1 MYSFPFNKKATVHI
15 LGVRGAYP
23 HRDNCYEVEV
33 QEPGHTYRIGLIS
46 KAEVDL
52 GLKLREML
60 TQKQLNEVKPL
71 LKALYDQ
78 GYQDASDSAAQE
90 AAGEDL

>member
-1 MYSFPFNKKATVHI
+1 MYSFPFNKKATIHI
-15 LGVRGAYP
+15 LGVCGTYP
-23 HRDNCYEVEV
+23 HKANCYRIEV
-33 QEPGHTYRIGLIS
+33 QEPGNTYRVDFAP

-52 GLKLREML
+52 GLKLQTML
-60 TQKQLNEVKPL
+60 TQEQLDKVKPL

-78 GYQDASDSAAQE
+78 GYQDASDSAAEE